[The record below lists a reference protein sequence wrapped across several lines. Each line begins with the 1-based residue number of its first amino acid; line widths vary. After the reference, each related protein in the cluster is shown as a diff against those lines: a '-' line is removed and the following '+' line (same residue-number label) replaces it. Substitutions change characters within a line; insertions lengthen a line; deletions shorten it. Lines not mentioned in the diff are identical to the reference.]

1 MIGKIIDINGMEI
14 AVSLSADGKHV
25 EMTTSSWTL
34 VMTPSD
40 ALGLGDLLAHAA
52 REALINDAED
62 VIDHN
67 TRWV

>member
-1 MIGKIIDINGMEI
+1 MIGKIIDTDGMEI

-25 EMTTSSWTL
+25 EMTTSSGPQ

-40 ALGLGDLLAHAA
+40 ALELGDLLAHAA
-52 REALINDAED
+52 REALINNAED